1 MKATSWA
8 VRVVPTFA
16 PIIKPRE
23 PRKDMAPAF
32 TNPTT
37 MMVVAV
43 LDWTMAV
50 TAAPARAPVERS
62 LLPFEALF

>member
-1 MKATSWA
+1 
-8 VRVVPTFA
+8 VPTFA

-50 TAAPARAPVERS
+50 TAAPARAPRREV
-62 LLPFEALF
+62 FVAF